1 MDQTVINILG
11 GAAMAVA
18 GWFMRVLWDADKEL
32 RADLSRLREE
42 LPKTYA
48 EKVDLI
54 KGFDRVFE
62 KLDRIEEKLDGKV
75 DK

>member
-1 MDQTVINILG
+1 MDQTVINFLG
-11 GAAMAVA
+11 GAGMAVA
-18 GWFMRVLWDADKEL
+18 GWFMRMLWDADKEL

-48 EKVDLI
+48 EKGDLI

-62 KLDRIEEKLDGKV
+62 KLDRIEEKLDQKV

>member
-11 GAAMAVA
+11 GGAMAVT
-18 GWFMRVLWDADKEL
+18 GWFMRMLWEADKEL

-48 EKVDLI
+48 EKVELARLFERI
-54 KGFDRVFE
+54 YE
-62 KLDRIEEKLDGKV
+62 KLDRIEEKLDGKM